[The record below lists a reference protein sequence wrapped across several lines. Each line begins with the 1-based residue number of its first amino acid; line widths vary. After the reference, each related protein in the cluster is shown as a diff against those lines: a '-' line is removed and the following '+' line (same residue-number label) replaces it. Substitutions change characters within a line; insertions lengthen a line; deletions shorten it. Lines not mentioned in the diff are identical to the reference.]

1 MSDASSDLIR
11 LVLSDMDGT
20 LLLPDHTVGERVLEA
35 LAQLRQAGVAFS
47 LASARPPR
55 AMHAIVEQL
64 GIDVPFAAFNGG
76 TLARPDGTV
85 LQRHCV
91 DRRAVEASLALFR
104 QHPVAIWLFADDQWL
119 LTDTRAEFMDK
130 ELAALGYGYVQVD
143 DFTPYL
149 DRVDKIVATCG
160 DFDLLARLETQLSQ
174 QIEGQALA
182 ARSQRYYL
190 DVTAL
195 QANKGEALAS
205 LAQYLNVPL
214 AQTAVLGDGG
224 NDVAMFLRA
233 GLSVAMG
240 QAEADV
246 KAHADH
252 VTASN
257 REQGVAD
264 AIRDLI
270 LPRAPRTS

>member
-1 MSDASSDLIR
+1 MSGPAPDLIR

-20 LLLPDHTVGERVLEA
+20 LLLPDHTVGDRVLA
-35 LAQLRQAGVAFS
+35 GLAQLREADVEFT

-55 AMHAIVEQL
+55 AMLPIIREL

-76 TLARPDGTV
+76 TLAHPDGSV
-85 LQRHCV
+85 LKRHSV
-91 DRRAVEASLALFR
+91 DRRAVDTSLALFAR
-104 QHPVAIWLFADDQWL
+104 HPVAIWLFADDEWY
-119 LTDTRAEFMDK
+119 LTDPNTEYLQAELD
-130 ELAALGYGYVQVD
+130 ALGYRYVQVK

-149 DRVDKIVATCG
+149 DRVDKIVATCA
-160 DFDLLARLETQLSQ
+160 DFDLLARLEHELSGL
-174 QIEGQALA
+174 IDGQALA
-182 ARSQRYYL
+182 ARSQNYYL

-195 QANKGEALAS
+195 LANKGEALAA
-205 LAQYLNVPL
+205 LAAHLHIPL
-214 AQTAVLGDGG
+214 AQTAALGDGG
-224 NDVAMFLRA
+224 NDVAMFRRA

-240 QAEADV
+240 QAEASV

-264 AIRDLI
+264 AIARLI
-270 LPRAPRTS
+270 LPRAPRTP

>member
-1 MSDASSDLIR
+1 MSERPDDFIR

-20 LLLPDHTVGERVLEA
+20 LLLPDHSIGPRVLDA
-35 LAQLRQAGVAFS
+35 VGQLREAGVAFS

-55 AMHAIVEQL
+55 AMLDIVRTL

-76 TLARPDGTV
+76 TLARPDGSV
-85 LQRHCV
+85 LERHSV
-91 DRRAVEASLALFR
+91 DRRAVDTSLALFAR
-104 QHPVAIWLFADDQWL
+104 HPVAIWLFADDQWL
-119 LTDTRAEFMDK
+119 LTSPDAQFLQK
-130 ELAALGYGYVQVD
+130 EIDALGYGYVQVE

-160 DFDLLARLETQLSQ
+160 DFELLARLEHELGGL
-174 QIEGQALA
+174 IEGQALA
-182 ARSQRYYL
+182 ARSQSYYL

-195 QANKGEALAS
+195 LANKGDALAS
-205 LAQYLNVPL
+205 LAGHLDIPL
-214 AQTAVLGDGG
+214 DQTAVLGDGG
-224 NDVAMFLRA
+224 NDVAMFKRA

-240 QAEADV
+240 QADDAV

-270 LPRAPRTS
+270 LPRAPHTP

>member
-1 MSDASSDLIR
+1 MSEASNDLIR

-20 LLLPDHTVGERVLEA
+20 LLLPDHTVGDRVLA
-35 LAQLRQAGVAFS
+35 AIAQLRDAGIAFT

-55 AMHAIVEQL
+55 AMLAIVKQL

-76 TLARPDGTV
+76 TLANPDGSV
-85 LQRHCV
+85 VARHCV
-91 DRRAVEASLALFR
+91 DRRAVDTSLALFAR
-104 QHPVAIWLFADDQWL
+104 HPVAVWLFADDEWL
-119 LTDTRAEFMDK
+119 LTNPDTQYLGK
-130 ELAALGYGYVQVD
+130 ELDALGYGYVQVD

-149 DRVDKIVATCG
+149 DRVDKIVATCA
-160 DFDLLARLETQLSQ
+160 DFDLLERLEKELGGQV
-174 QIEGQALA
+174 EGLALA
-182 ARSQRYYL
+182 SRSQSYYL

-195 QANKGEALAS
+195 LANKGEALAE
-205 LAQYLNVPL
+205 LAQHLDVPL
-214 AQTAVLGDGG
+214 AQTAALGDGG
-224 NDVAMFLRA
+224 NDVAMFQRA

-240 QAEADV
+240 QAGDAV

-264 AIRDLI
+264 AFRDLI
-270 LPRAPRTS
+270 LPRAPHKR